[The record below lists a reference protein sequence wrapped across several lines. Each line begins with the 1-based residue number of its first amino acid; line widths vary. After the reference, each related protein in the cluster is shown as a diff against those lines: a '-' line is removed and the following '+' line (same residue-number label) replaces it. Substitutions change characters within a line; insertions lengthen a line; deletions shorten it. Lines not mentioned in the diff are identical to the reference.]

1 MFEVTASEEDK
12 SKSGAENDATH
23 GIKYDAA

>member
-12 SKSGAENDATH
+12 PKSGAKNDAAY